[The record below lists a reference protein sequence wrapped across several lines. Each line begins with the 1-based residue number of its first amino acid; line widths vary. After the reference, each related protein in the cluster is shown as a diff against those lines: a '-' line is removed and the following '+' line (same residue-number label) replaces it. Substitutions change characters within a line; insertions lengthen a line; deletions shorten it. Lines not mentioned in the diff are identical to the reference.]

1 MPRVGSLVLL
11 ALAACGGPRRA
22 TVRVLVPDLEC
33 VETPIPVA
41 VGVALPYARG
51 SALVARERRAGTKR
65 PNTAALDSL
74 FRAFRVP
81 FLAFA
86 RTAWR
91 LERITGARD

>member
-11 ALAACGGPRRA
+11 ALAAGGGPRRA
-22 TVRVLVPDLEC
+22 TVRGLVADLEGG
-33 VETPIPVA
+33 ETPIPGV
-41 VGVALPYARG
+41 VVVALPYDRD
-51 SALVARERRAGTKR
+51 SVLLALERRAGTKR
-65 PNTAALDSL
+65 PNPAAQDSL